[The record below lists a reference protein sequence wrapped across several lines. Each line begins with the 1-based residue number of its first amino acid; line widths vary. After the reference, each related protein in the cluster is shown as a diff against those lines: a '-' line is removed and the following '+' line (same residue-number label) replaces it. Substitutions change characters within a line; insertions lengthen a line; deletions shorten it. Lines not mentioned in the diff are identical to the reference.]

1 MKKLVSLLLALALLL
16 SLASFTTALAEP
28 TLIRIAA
35 QGIADNDT
43 MDPISG
49 MVTKGSAELE
59 ALLESKLD
67 NVDIECVYVP
77 GDAWIQTMEVL
88 CTSGEVDMGWYTN
101 QVLAG
106 EWFYDNREFMAKDP
120 VFTEEYF
127 EANFTP
133 IAKQYAR
140 YHTYDYPQ
148 YNGAIIGLPY
158 DMSARWF
165 MYDKTLFEQWGVEL
179 PAAEEL
185 TLPKLMELAK
195 QMTGTNPVTGQQNY
209 GCYIRPYWCEWLA
222 VGMDVFKPLEDENMN
237 IAEFDVA
244 ANVDYLAESQ
254 DALDYFTTLQGLI
267 ECCPPGAAS
276 GTGYENW
283 FTEDNNIAIML
294 DVSHTTAY
302 LSYQYAGLTDVTD
315 RFIPIM
321 PVPGKQGMYGF
332 PEIHSF
338 AVCKTTPHADLCWE
352 INKLLATDTDI
363 LNWLFRNRAMEAVPA
378 LVNTEGIEIMN
389 NEFSATLYQDRL
401 EHSFLTDD
409 YWHWRE
415 PTNALLSSFFTGGMS
430 PEEARAQLHAD
441 IVKWIENKQSQMK

>member
-1 MKKLVSLLLALALLL
+1 MKKLISLTLALCMVLSCALF
-16 SLASFTTALAEP
+16 SAAAAEP
-28 TLIRIAA
+28 TKIRIAV
-35 QGIADNDT
+35 QGISNNDT

-49 MVTKGSAELE
+49 IVRKGSKELE
-59 ALLESKLD
+59 ALIESKLD
-67 NVDIECVYVP
+67 NVDVEMVYVA
-77 GDAWIQTMEVL
+77 GDGWIQTMEVL
-88 CTSGEVDMGWYTN
+88 CTSGEVDIGWYTN

-127 EANFTP
+127 AQNFTP
-133 IAKQYAR
+133 IAQHYAH

-165 MYDKTLFEQWGVEL
+165 MYDKVLFEQWGVEL
-179 PAAEEL
+179 PPAEEL

-195 QMTGTNPVTGQQNY
+195 QMTGTNPVTGEQNY
-209 GCYIRPYWCEWLA
+209 GCFIRPYWCEWLA
-222 VGMDVFKPLEDENMN
+222 VGMDVFQPLKDPEMN
-237 IAEFDVA
+237 IANFDIDKY
-244 ANVDYLAESQ
+244 VDPIGESEKT
-254 DALDYFTTLQGLI
+254 LEYFTTLKGLL

-294 DVSHTTAY
+294 DVSHTVDYLLYAY
-302 LSYQYAGLTDVTD
+302 ADASDVTD
-315 RFIPIM
+315 RFIPII
-321 PVPGKQGMYGF
+321 PVPGEQGMYGF

-338 AVCKTTPHADLCWE
+338 AVCKTTQHPDLCWE

-363 LNWLFRNRAMEAVPA
+363 LNWMFANRSWEAVSC
-378 LVNTEGIEIMN
+378 LVDTTGIDIME
-389 NEFSATLYQDRL
+389 NEFSKVLYQDRL
-401 EHSFLTDD
+401 DHSFITDD

-415 PTNALLSSFFTGGMS
+415 PLNSLLTNYFTGTMS
-430 PEEARAQLHAD
+430 PEDASAQLEAD
-441 IVKWIENKQSQMK
+441 IRTWISNKQAQMK